1 MNSPTTTPSSA
12 PAPGRALAPSDGP
25 VFRADSFSV
34 PLAVLDDFMAQVQR
48 VDRQLSALPGC
59 RQHLV
64 LMQLDVAVAA
74 RDCIQVMTLVEWADA
89 QALEAAKAHLQQQH
103 ARAGFS
109 PEAFMKALGVRAEK
123 GRHAL
128 PA

>member
-1 MNSPTTTPSSA
+1 MNNPTTTLTSA
-12 PAPGRALAPSDGP
+12 PALTLSDGP

-64 LMQLDVAVAA
+64 LMQLDAAVAA

-89 QALEAAKAHLQQQH
+89 QALEAAKAHLQ
-103 ARAGFS
+103 
-109 PEAFMKALGVRAEK
+109 
-123 GRHAL
+123 
-128 PA
+128 